1 MAENGFLNLFSLS
14 YDATNGM
21 KKKDLVDHIEN
32 LKGKVVVGNDI
43 QGLFDQISKLSE
55 NVDRLVTANDKL
67 NSELLI
73 VRNVNQN
80 LQNRII
86 NLEKQQS
93 KSEQYNRRNNV
104 EISGISNV
112 VSDQNLEETVI
123 GIFKDSGI
131 DVYSLDIEGCH
142 RLPLERN
149 ATNTNKRVI
158 MKFVNRK
165 HSEAIL
171 PHTKDTIK
179 KSKVFVS
186 HSLCPYYR
194 FLWEK
199 CEELQRNGRVNQVF
213 CLGAVVTIRI
223 TENSLAI
230 KVLQSRFSRNV
241 PKNLCKR
248 LFQYH
253 SCC

>member
-1 MAENGFLNLFSLS
+1 MAENGFVNLFSLS
-14 YDATNGM
+14 YDTINGT

-32 LKGKVVVGNDI
+32 LKGKVVVGDDI
-43 QGLFDQISKLSE
+43 QGLFNQISKLSE

-67 NSELLI
+67 NSELLN

-86 NLEKQQS
+86 NLEKQQP

-112 VSDQNLEETVI
+112 VSDRNLEETVN
-123 GIFKDSGI
+123 GICKDSGI
-131 DVYSLDIEGCH
+131 DVNSLDIEGCH
-142 RLPLERN
+142 RLPLGRN
-149 ATNTNKRVI
+149 APNTNKRVI

-165 HSEAIL
+165 HSEAML
-171 PHTKDTIK
+171 RHKKDIIK

-186 HSLCPYYR
+186 HSLCLYYR
-194 FLWEK
+194 FLWGK
-199 CEELQRNGRVNQVF
+199 CKELQRKGRVNQVF

-230 KVLQSRFSRNV
+230 KVLHEKGLAVCQECPQESV
-241 PKNLCKR
+241 
-248 LFQYH
+248 
-253 SCC
+253 

>member
-32 LKGKVVVGNDI
+32 LKGKVVVGDDI
-43 QGLFDQISKLSE
+43 QGLFNQNSKLSE

-73 VRNVNQN
+73 VRNINQN

-104 EISGISNV
+104 EISGISNE

-123 GIFKDSGI
+123 GICKDSGI
-131 DVYSLDIEGCH
+131 DVNSLDSEGCH
-142 RLPLERN
+142 GLPLGRN
-149 ATNTNKRVI
+149 ATNTNKGVI
-158 MKFVNRK
+158 VKFVNRK
-165 HSEAIL
+165 HSEAML
-171 PHTKDTIK
+171 QRKKDIIK

-199 CEELQRNGRVNQVF
+199 WIELQRKGRVNQVF
-213 CLGAVVTIRI
+213 CLGAVVAIRV
-223 TENSLAI
+223 TENSPAI
-230 KVLQSRFSRNV
+230 KFLPEKDLVVCQECPQESV
-241 PKNLCKR
+241 
-248 LFQYH
+248 
-253 SCC
+253 